1 MSTAAAIRPAT
12 YEDLS
17 LVPPE
22 KVAEILA
29 GELVVSPRPAA
40 PHAQAASLLGS
51 NVLEPFSRKPGGPGG
66 PGGWII
72 LFEPEI
78 HLGEDVLVPDVAGWR
93 RERMPRVPNVP
104 FFTLAP
110 DWVCEVASP
119 ATRRIDRL
127 RKMPIYARE
136 KVQWL
141 WLVEPEDKLLEVYR
155 LEGTSW
161 LVVSTHGESERVRAQ
176 PFDAVELQIGRW
188 WGDEE

>member
-93 RERMPRVPNVP
+93 RVRMPRVPNVP